1 MNEHRLEELLQ
12 GTARREEEAFSLLY
26 REFFP
31 VVKGIAR
38 TVLPTGEDSADAAQ
52 EVFALLWALP
62 PERFPTR
69 NPGAWLYTVTKRRAW
84 ELLKKQRPALPLEDL
99 PPLPSPGPGPESALD
114 EEAFRELTAPLD
126 PVSRQIVTLKLQAG
140 FTHGEIA
147 KLLGLNPAT
156 VRWKYAKAV
165 HTLRLF
171 WGNLLGAVAAVLA
184 AVWAFPR
191 PEITAG
197 GPSEGGVDAGP
208 ELGVLPETDW
218 FPWALLPLLAALLA
232 LVAGY
237 FGWKLWK
244 KRKK

>member
-99 PPLPSPGPGPESALD
+99 PQLPSPEPGPESALD

-171 WGNLLGAVAAVLA
+171 W
-184 AVWAFPR
+184 
-191 PEITAG
+191 EITAG
-197 GPSEGGVDAGP
+197 GPGEGGVDLP